1 VEYIK
6 NYKMF
11 EDQEFIGYMTKT
23 DADAIQTLL
32 YKEMYKDNVD
42 IDCLDWIYNELELIK
57 KDADNSCLFSIIQNY
72 YKLSSS
78 RNIIYLA
85 MKFFDLKYKDVITKF
100 KEDRKKEFNTDINI
114 KGNFVEI
121 PFGDGKL
128 TVPRKIGHDYL
139 PVKALLLSDL
149 NTKFK
154 KHRRLKVFYHKGCKC
169 VSCDKVGV
177 YLIAGK
183 DKGGAIHID
192 LYTKNFELMT
202 IDHIKPRGKGGSN
215 DIENLDPMCE
225 TCNSRKADKYE
236 ES

>member
-1 VEYIK
+1 MEYIK

-85 MKFFDLKYKDVITKF
+85 MKFFDLKYK
-100 KEDRKKEFNTDINI
+100 
-114 KGNFVEI
+114 
-121 PFGDGKL
+121 
-128 TVPRKIGHDYL
+128 
-139 PVKALLLSDL
+139 
-149 NTKFK
+149 
-154 KHRRLKVFYHKGCKC
+154 HRQ
-169 VSCDKVGV
+169 
-177 YLIAGK
+177 
-183 DKGGAIHID
+183 
-192 LYTKNFELMT
+192 N
-202 IDHIKPRGKGGSN
+202 
-215 DIENLDPMCE
+215 
-225 TCNSRKADKYE
+225 
-236 ES
+236 